1 VAIPI
6 SYNIRSLGVRWS
18 STLVAV
24 IGIAGTVG
32 VFVAMLALANGFKQ
46 TLVHSGL
53 PDNAIVLRG
62 GATSE
67 MMSGM
72 GLDQVKVIEDEPGV
86 ARKNGQPLVSAE
98 VVVIAAFPLKS
109 TGTDANVQVR
119 GVSPQIFD
127 VRPNVHI
134 SKGRAFVPGHNELIV
149 GRNVHSTYAASA
161 TLDSAGHVTSS
172 VPFDIG
178 QTVRFGG
185 GEWTVVGVFDAGGS
199 AFDSE
204 IWCDSAILDQ
214 VYKRPQNSFQSL
226 TVHLESV
233 SAYDKFKDAVTT
245 DPRLTMQVQ
254 RERDYYEKQS
264 RTMSTLITVL
274 GGLVAI
280 VMAVGA
286 ILGALNTMYSA
297 VSERGR
303 EIATM
308 RALGFGAGSVVTSF
322 MIEAICIA
330 IIGGVV
336 GCLAVLPV
344 NGLTTG
350 TMNFQTFSH
359 LAFAFEVTPPLI
371 IGGILFSILMGILGG
386 MPPAV
391 RAARSRIAVALREL

>member
-1 VAIPI
+1 MAIPI

-32 VFVAMLALANGFKQ
+32 VFVAMLALANGFKA

-53 PDNAIVLRG
+53 NDNAIVLRG

-72 GLDQVKVIEDEPGV
+72 GLDQVKVIADMPGV
-86 ARKNGQPLVSAE
+86 ARKNGQPIYSPE

-119 GVSPQIFD
+119 GVSDKIFD

-134 SKGRAFVPGHNELIV
+134 VQGRTFQPGRNELIV
-149 GRNVHSTYAASA
+149 GRNVKSTYAAGMEHGQPILF
-161 TLDSAGHVTSS
+161 TL
-172 VPFDIG
+172 G

-226 TVHLESV
+226 TVHLENE
-233 SAYDKFKDAVTT
+233 AAFQKFKDAVTT

-264 RTMSTLITVL
+264 RVMSTLITVL
-274 GGLVAI
+274 GGLVAV

-308 RALGFGAGSVVTSF
+308 RALGFGAGSVVLSF

-330 IIGGVV
+330 VIGGIV
-336 GCLAVLPV
+336 GCLAVLPI

-359 LAFAFEVTPPLI
+359 MAFAFQVTPPLI
-371 IGGILFSILMGILGG
+371 LGGIIFSIFMGIAGG
-386 MPPAV
+386 VPPAV
-391 RAARSRIAVALREL
+391 RAARARIAVALREL

>member
-32 VFVAMLALANGFKQ
+32 VFVAMLALANGFKA

-53 PDNAIVLRG
+53 NDNAIVLRG

-72 GLDQVKVIEDEPGV
+72 GLDQVKVVADMPGV
-86 ARKNGQPLVSAE
+86 ARKNGQPILSPE

-134 SKGRAFVPGHNELIV
+134 VQGRTFEPGRNELIV
-149 GRNVHSTYAASA
+149 GGNVQKTYIAA
-161 TLDSAGHVTSS
+161 AG
-172 VPFDIG
+172 VPFTIG
-178 QTVRFGG
+178 QSVRFGG
-185 GEWTVVGVFDAGGS
+185 GEWTVVGAFDAGGS

-226 TVHLESV
+226 TVHLENE
-233 SAYDKFKDAVTT
+233 AAFQKFKDAVST

-264 RTMSTLITVL
+264 RTMTTLISVL
-274 GGLVAI
+274 GGLVAA

-308 RALGFGAGSVVTSF
+308 RALGFGAWAVVFSF
-322 MIEAICIA
+322 VFEAICIA
-330 IIGGVV
+330 FLGGLIG
-336 GCLAVLPV
+336 CIAVLPL
-344 NGLTTG
+344 NGFTTG
-350 TMNFQTFSH
+350 TMNWQTFSH
-359 LAFAFEVTPPLI
+359 MAFAFQVTPILLAGGLI
-371 IGGILFSILMGILGG
+371 FAVLMGILGG
-386 MPPAV
+386 VPPAV
-391 RAARSRIAVALREL
+391 RAARSTIAVALREL

>member
-1 VAIPI
+1 MAIPI
-6 SYNIRSLGVRWS
+6 SYNLRSLGVRWS

-32 VFVAMLALANGFKQ
+32 VFVAMLALANGFKA

-53 PDNAIVLRG
+53 NDNAIVLRG
-62 GATSE
+62 GASSE

-72 GLDQVKVIEDEPGV
+72 GLDQVKVIEDMPGV
-86 ARKNGQPLVSAE
+86 ARKNGQPVISPE

-119 GVSPQIFD
+119 GVSDKIFE

-134 SKGRAFVPGHNELIV
+134 VQGRSFEPGRNELIV
-149 GRNVHSTYAASA
+149 GRNVQKTYEAA
-161 TLDSAGHVTSS
+161 AG
-172 VPFDIG
+172 VPFALG
-178 QTVRFGG
+178 NTVRFGG

-214 VYKRPQNSFQSL
+214 VYKRPQNSYQSL
-226 TVHLESV
+226 TVHLENG
-233 SAYDKFKDAVTT
+233 AAFQKFKDAVST

-254 RERDYYEKQS
+254 REREYYEKQS
-264 RTMSTLITVL
+264 RVMSTLITVL
-274 GGLVAI
+274 GGLVAV

-308 RALGFGAGSVVTSF
+308 RALGFGAGAVVLSF

-336 GCLAVLPV
+336 GCLAVLPI
-344 NGLTTG
+344 NGMTTG

-359 LAFAFEVTPPLI
+359 LAFAFQVTTPLI
-371 IGGILFSILMGILGG
+371 IGGIIFSMIMGVAGG
-386 MPPAV
+386 LPPAV